1 MHLLAQLLPH
11 SPSGKYL
18 TKKTVPAKNFKSSTM
33 RLQGF
38 MGKCLSVLQIQRI
51 FFLEETI
58 TTFSNLPMHIVY
70 ECISQ
75 EYFVLSM
82 PIFKSSQKTFRFHLI
97 TIFKTTT
104 QCTLYN

>member
-38 MGKCLSVLQIQRI
+38 MGKCLSALQIQRI

-58 TTFSNLPMHIVY
+58 TTFSNLRMHISRLRMH
-70 ECISQ
+70 IPG
-75 EYFVLSM
+75 VLC
-82 PIFKSSQKTFRFHLI
+82 FKYADF
-97 TIFKTTT
+97 
-104 QCTLYN
+104 